1 MAEVLNVEG
10 LCFHYEKQLVLDN
23 IRFKLE
29 KGDFLGIIGENGT
42 GKTTLMK
49 IILGLLPYETGKIT
63 LFGADRREFRDTAKL
78 GYVSQKANAFNS
90 SFPATV
96 EEVVSANLYTAGRG
110 KSRAQ
115 KREMVEEALAEVGI
129 GDLRK
134 RLIGQ
139 LSGGQQQRV
148 FIARTLVSRPELV
161 FLDEPTVGVDARSVD
176 AITKLLQKL
185 NRKGVTMVMTN
196 HDTHALEAIAN
207 KLLVLSE
214 DGGAEFRKRG

>member
-10 LCFHYEKQLVLDN
+10 LCFHYEKQPVLNN
-23 IRFKLE
+23 IHFKLE

-49 IILGLLPYETGKIT
+49 IILGLLPYDIGKIT
-63 LFGADRREFRDTAKL
+63 LFGVDRREFRDVAKL

-176 AITKLLQKL
+176 AITKLLQRL

-196 HDTHALEAIAN
+196 HDTHALEAVAN

-214 DGGAEFRKRG
+214 DGGAEFRKKG